1 MRPDGLLL
9 EDIVAAADAIAEFI
23 AGYTAETLASI
34 PLVRGVERPAG
45 RIARRSLR
53 YAAPESANGAP
64 AAAGIAPGTL
74 TLSQSSLR
82 SCGSRP
88 AMISRCR
95 PSFFGRFPMHFA
107 LATCTTVARLY
118 RDATSGSSTFITIQT
133 APRAKAAVTARAS
146 PAERY
151 VGSQNTT
158 SPGPAR
164 WTRGWKS
171 PAANRMSFRRKAR
184 AALRRRWSR

>member
-1 MRPDGLLL
+1 MRPGGLLL

-133 APRAKAAVTARAS
+133 APRAKAAVTARA
-146 PAERY
+146 
-151 VGSQNTT
+151 
-158 SPGPAR
+158 
-164 WTRGWKS
+164 
-171 PAANRMSFRRKAR
+171 RRFGRPRRNYRSVAVDSTPPR
-184 AALRRRWSR
+184 RALRGVAEHNVARPRTLD